1 MLEPTTKPRP
11 RNQAMRYIIQF
22 VIPACLFLLL
32 LYLVAQKK
40 RAVANGEQ
48 PIIGNTTF
56 VLLLVIG
63 SGLTVGLLFGIAAL

>member
-1 MLEPTTKPRP
+1 MLVQTTKR
-11 RNQAMRYIIQF
+11 RLCNNAMRYIVQF

-32 LYLVAQKK
+32 LYVVARKK
-40 RAVANGEQ
+40 RAVNDADE

-63 SGLTVGLLFGIAAL
+63 SGLTVGLLFGISAL

>member
-11 RNQAMRYIIQF
+11 RNQAMR
-22 VIPACLFLLL
+22 L